1 MTPMTLSLIL
11 SVISYIFAK
20 GAGAS
25 TGAAT
30 AVAAGVG
37 LGSYAYQGGF
47 SEVSPTPS
55 SATLSPAGTVSTSSV
70 DSGFMSS
77 LGKAAPL
84 LVAAGAGASLA
95 SSASSLIPAVLVG
108 GVIFLIATS
117 SSRKKQNGP

>member
-25 TGAAT
+25 TGAAA

-55 SATLSPAGTVSTSSV
+55 SATIASNGMVSTASV
-70 DSGFMSS
+70 APGFLSS
-77 LGKAAPL
+77 LGQAAPL

-95 SSASSLIPAVLVG
+95 SSASSILPLVIAG
-108 GVIFLIATS
+108 GMVFWLVTS
-117 SSRKKQNGP
+117 PRKKQNAT